1 MAYQVDRKVGMHNN
15 RENVALSTTE
25 SSEFDRLATELG
37 VFEVPEERVLHP
49 GILTQVYGG

>member
-1 MAYQVDRKVGMHNN
+1 MQSN
-15 RENVALSTTE
+15 REHVTLSTTE
-25 SSEFDRLATELG
+25 VTEFDRLATELG